1 MSTQT
6 IKTSAG
12 FSMIE
17 VLVSVVVLSIGLLGV
32 ASLQTLGQQFN
43 YRAYLRTQATFLA
56 YDMMDRMRAN
66 RDTAMTG
73 GYALD
78 AGDKP
83 KMTTDCNKQ
92 NCDPSSLASY
102 DLAIWSNLVENNL
115 PEPTRSIVWNSG
127 AGEYKITFD
136 WAEER
141 GDDSK
146 GKDANRATPQ
156 IWTIRP

>member
-1 MSTQT
+1 MSTLT
-6 IKTSAG
+6 IKSSAG

-17 VLVSVVVLSIGLLGV
+17 VLVSVVVLSIGLLGI

-66 RDTAMTG
+66 RATAVAG

-78 AGDKP
+78 KGDKP
-83 KMTTDCNKQ
+83 NMTTDCNKQ

-102 DLAIWSNLVENNL
+102 DLAVWYNLIENNL
-115 PEPTRSIVWNSG
+115 PEPTVSIEWNGG
-127 AGEYKITFD
+127 ASEYKITFD

-141 GDDSK
+141 GEAK
-146 GKDANRATPQ
+146 GANRATAQ